1 MKMKELA
8 ELTGQT
14 PRNIR
19 YLISENI
26 VPKPSGT
33 GKGAVYAQEHVE
45 AITRYQSLRASGV
58 TSISAL
64 REMMAGGGLRFLRPA
79 NGITVILS
87 DELRVSDRS
96 GFEDRLVAAVK
107 QASDEYQGKD

>member
-33 GKGAVYAQEHVE
+33 GKGAVYAREHVE
-45 AITRYQSLRASGV
+45 AITKYETLRDSGV

-64 REMMAGGGLRFLRPA
+64 REMMTGGGLRVLRPA

-87 DELRVSDRS
+87 DELRVSDRD
-96 GFEDRLVAAVK
+96 GFEDGLLEVVK
-107 QASDEYQGKD
+107 QSLDAHQGKD